1 MKSKLF
7 FVFLILF
14 LSISFAQET
23 TQTFLS
29 VTNTGVN
36 EFHNLYPEYD
46 GRGTIILILD
56 TGVDMGI
63 DGLTRTSTDEVKVI
77 DVQDFTGQGDIQ
89 LYEAD
94 IDEEDGKKIFINDEM
109 NFKVAGAG
117 KLLQQ
122 AVDNQYFIGAF
133 KEKSLINS
141 NSGAADL
148 NGNGKE
154 DDQYIIVAFK
164 TSDGQGEAW
173 VAYID
178 TDGDG
183 DLSDEIALKDY
194 KVEQQSFAIENESG
208 LPLLTIGLNIF
219 PEENKISFHFDDGAH
234 GTHVGG
240 IAAGHNIGGTGLT
253 GVAPGAKVFSLKIG
267 NNNYSGGA
275 TVTESM
281 KNAYL
286 YADKISKERIE
297 PCIINMSYGI
307 GSEIEGRSEIE
318 NFLAQL
324 LKDNPYLYV
333 CVGSGNEGPGISTV
347 GLPSTSSF
355 LFSSGGVLA
364 AEVGRDL
371 YGANLKNDVIL
382 YFSSRGGE
390 VTKPDVCTPGACT
403 STVPN
408 WESRDRYW
416 GTSMAAPYSAGV
428 FSLLLSAMSKEYPD
442 VKIPSQ
448 LLYKA
453 VRESAT
459 KMEGYSYLDQ
469 GSGYINVM
477 EAYKKLKKFIDDG
490 EIKNFETYTITST
503 SPNMPDGK
511 APNLYLRNGS
521 FIKNT
526 TLFNYIVQRNNFQ
539 GKEKFYRSYNLVCEE
554 SWIITV
560 QKKIYI
566 RNDQS
571 TTVTVKFDR
580 NKMTEPGL
588 YSGKIKAYRDDETK
602 FPEFEMLATVV
613 IPYEFTSEN
622 NYEINWI
629 DKKIEA
635 GVIDRYFINV
645 PPGQTS
651 MKISLTRNKKDY
663 SMTRFHLFD
672 PDGINADVSPLL
684 STDNNRETVENYYFN
699 LRPGVYEL
707 DVEGYF
713 KAEQTSNYNLSIKFS
728 GISCIDGD
736 DLSIGTNTVELI
748 NLFNTPGN
756 YNLSGEV
763 SGYEINH
770 EVELKGNDHYKFE
783 FKFNPGESSKEFTI
797 KLQKNDFG
805 KLTDFA
811 ILILNEEGLVVNSE
825 ALSYSEGSASITN
838 PSDSVSETY
847 TLQLVPGFADMSGE
861 MKFDIIERTAFVNP
875 ETISVKYAGKSNATL
890 YPNVSVDLECSV
902 NELTQELPM
911 EATVYGTIFFES
923 SASSQIEYEMPVYIN
938 LDLK

>member
-1 MKSKLF
+1 MKSKSIY
-7 FVFLILF
+7 VFLILF
-14 LSISFAQET
+14 LSISFAQEM

-29 VTNTGVN
+29 VSNTGVS
-36 EFHNLYPEYD
+36 EFHNLYPEFD
-46 GRGTIILILD
+46 GRGTIVIILD

-63 DGLTRTSTDEVKVI
+63 DGLTRTSTGEVKVI

-89 LYEAD
+89 FYEAD
-94 IDEEDGKKIFINDEM
+94 IDEEDGNKFFVNDEM
-109 NFKVAGAG
+109 NFKVSGAG
-117 KLLQQ
+117 KLLHT
-122 AVDNQYFIGAF
+122 ASDNQYYISAF
-133 KEKSLINS
+133 EEKSLMNS

-148 NGNGKE
+148 NGNGNE
-154 DDQYIIVAFK
+154 DDQYCFVTFK
-164 TSDGQGEAW
+164 TGESTNEVW
-173 VAYID
+173 VAYFD
-178 TDGDG
+178 TNGDG
-183 DLSDEIALKDY
+183 DLSDESALKDY
-194 KVEQQSFAIENESG
+194 KLEQQSFSIQHQSG
-208 LPLLTIGLNIF
+208 LPLLTMGLNIF

-253 GVAPGAKVFSLKIG
+253 GIAPGANMISLKIG

-281 KNAYL
+281 KKAYL
-286 YADKISKERIE
+286 YADKISKERKE

-318 NFLAQL
+318 NFLAEL

-364 AEVGRDL
+364 KEVGRDL

-390 VTKPDVCTPGACT
+390 VTKPDICTPGACT

-428 FSLLLSAMSKEYPD
+428 FSLLLSAMVKEYPD
-442 VKIPSQ
+442 VEIPSQ
-448 LLYKA
+448 LLFKA

-469 GSGYINVM
+469 GAGYINVM

-490 EIKNFETYTITST
+490 EIKNLETYSITST

-511 APNLYLRNGS
+511 APNLYLRNGR

-526 TLFNYIVQRNNFQ
+526 DLFNFIIQRNNFQ
-539 GKEKFYRSYNLVCEE
+539 GKEKFYRSYNLVCDEN
-554 SWIITV
+554 WIIPV

-571 TTVTVKFDR
+571 AAVTVKFDR
-580 NKMTEPGL
+580 NKMIEPGL
-588 YSGKIKAYRDDETK
+588 YCGKIKAFRDDGSK
-602 FPEFEMLATVV
+602 FPEFEMLTTVV
-613 IPYEFTSEN
+613 IPYDFTPEN
-622 NYEINWI
+622 NYELKWT

-651 MKISLTRNKKDY
+651 MKISITRNKKDY
-663 SMTRFHLFD
+663 SMTRYQLFD
-672 PDGINADVSPLL
+672 PDGINAGVSSLL
-684 STDNNRETVENYYFN
+684 SNDNNKESVENYYYN

-713 KAEQTSNYNLSIKFS
+713 KAEETSNYNLSVKFF
-728 GISCIDGD
+728 GISRIDSNN
-736 DLSIGTNTVELI
+736 LSIGKNTIELI
-748 NLFNTPGN
+748 NLFSTTGN
-756 YNLSGEV
+756 YNLSGEL
-763 SGYEINH
+763 SGYEIKH
-770 EVELKGNDHYKFE
+770 DAELKGNDHYKLE
-783 FKFNPGESSKEFTI
+783 FKFNPGEVSKEFTI

-811 ILILNEEGLVVNSE
+811 ILILDKEGLVVNNE

-838 PSDSVSETY
+838 PSDSESETY

-861 MKFDIIERTAFVNP
+861 MKFEIIERTALVNP
-875 ETISVKYAGKSNATL
+875 ETISVKYAGKTNITL
-890 YPNVSVDLECSV
+890 YPNVSANLECTV
-902 NELTQELPM
+902 NELTQTVPEG
-911 EATVYGTIFFES
+911 AKVYGTIFFES
-923 SASSQIEYEMPVYIN
+923 TASSLVEYELPVYIN
-938 LDLK
+938 INLK